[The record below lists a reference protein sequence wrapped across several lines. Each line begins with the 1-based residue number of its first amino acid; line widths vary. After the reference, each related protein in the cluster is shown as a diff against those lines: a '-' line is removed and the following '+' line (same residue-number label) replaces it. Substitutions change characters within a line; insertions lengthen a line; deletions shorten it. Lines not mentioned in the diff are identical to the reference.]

1 MYCLSSVYIE
11 EFKTQI
17 MSNNTFQIGLEP
29 ITFSNA
35 DEQQNKILE
44 KAMKANGMIPNMY
57 RNMVNLPGLQDTYDT
72 GYAHFRES
80 SGFSPAEQ
88 EVVFL
93 TSSIE
98 NSCGYCTA
106 AHSFLADK
114 ISKTPVDVTNAIREG
129 KEIPDTKLKALSEFT
144 KVMHVTRGNPTPQ
157 QAQVF
162 LDAGYTEKNILAII
176 LAMAVKTISNYS
188 NHIFHTEIDEAFSGR
203 KLESV

>member
-1 MYCLSSVYIE
+1 MSK
-11 EFKTQI
+11 KT
-17 MSNNTFQIGLEP
+17 FHIGLEP
-29 ITFSNA
+29 ITLSNA
-35 DEQQNKILE
+35 NAQQNKILE
-44 KAMKANGMIPNMY
+44 KAKKANGMVPNMY

-80 SGFSPAEQ
+80 SGFTPAEQ

-98 NSCGYCTA
+98 NSCDYCTA
-106 AHSFLADK
+106 AHSYLADNV
-114 ISKTPVDVTNAIREG
+114 SKTPVEVTNAIREG
-129 KEIPDTKLKALSEFT
+129 KEIPDSKLRALSEFS
-144 KVMHVTRGNPTPQ
+144 KVMHKTRGNPTPQ

-188 NHIFHTEIDEAFSGR
+188 NHIFHTEIDEVFSGR